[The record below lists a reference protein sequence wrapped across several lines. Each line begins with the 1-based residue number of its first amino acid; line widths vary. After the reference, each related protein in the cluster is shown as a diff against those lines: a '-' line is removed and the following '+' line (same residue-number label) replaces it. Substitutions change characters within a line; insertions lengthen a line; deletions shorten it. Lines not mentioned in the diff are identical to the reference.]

1 MEVWKCSKSIHRRPH
16 SSSVTNRFRRADWR
30 QLLPG
35 RSDGVLPHQGGC
47 ENDSGG
53 REPVLLLYSGLGIWY
68 NQFNKHEFDGGITM
82 KTFIL
87 DGNNFSNME
96 GFYCEIDKLLTKNLK
111 WKTGH
116 NLNAFND
123 LLRGGF
129 NVHEY
134 NEPITIRWINYAKSK
149 KDLGDEMVLIILE
162 IMLDCDDSDHNVKV
176 ELVR

>member
-1 MEVWKCSKSIHRRPH
+1 
-16 SSSVTNRFRRADWR
+16 
-30 QLLPG
+30 
-35 RSDGVLPHQGGC
+35 
-47 ENDSGG
+47 
-53 REPVLLLYSGLGIWY
+53 
-68 NQFNKHEFDGGITM
+68 M

-87 DGNNFSNME
+87 DGNNFSDME
-96 GFYCEIDKLLTKNLK
+96 GFYCEIDKLLTKNLQ

-134 NEPITIRWINYAKSK
+134 NEPITIRWINYEKSK
-149 KDLGDEMVLIILE
+149 KDLGDEMVLILLE
-162 IMLDCDDSDHNVKV
+162 IMLNCDDSDHDVKV

>member
-1 MEVWKCSKSIHRRPH
+1 M
-16 SSSVTNRFRRADWR
+16 T
-30 QLLPG
+30 
-35 RSDGVLPHQGGC
+35 
-47 ENDSGG
+47 
-53 REPVLLLYSGLGIWY
+53 
-68 NQFNKHEFDGGITM
+68 
-82 KTFIL
+82 TFIL

-96 GFYCEIDKLLTKNLK
+96 SFYREIDKLLTKNLQ

-134 NEPITIRWINYAKSK
+134 NEPITIRWINYGKSK
-149 KDLGDEMVLIILE
+149 KELGDEMVLILLE
-162 IMLDCDDSDHNVKV
+162 IMLNCDDSDHDVKV